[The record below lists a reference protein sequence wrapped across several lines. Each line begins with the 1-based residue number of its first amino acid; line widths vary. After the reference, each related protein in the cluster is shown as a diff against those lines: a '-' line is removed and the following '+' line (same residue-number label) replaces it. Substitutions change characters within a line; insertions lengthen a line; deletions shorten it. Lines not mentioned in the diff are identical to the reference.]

1 MQTDAEPKN
10 RRARAAARPVLALG
24 LAAVFVLI
32 ARQIEPAGSLA
43 GESGSLGDPVPE
55 TAPSQKAYG
64 SKRPSLGV
72 LTGRDYRIE
81 ITDSAEGPRY
91 SVFDEFGELLADELL
106 AEDVYRAVPDLE
118 LSTLYADGPL
128 MMVDELPE
136 P

>member
-1 MQTDAEPKN
+1 MPNDAYPSP
-10 RRARAAARPVLALG
+10 RRARAAARPILALA
-24 LAAVFVLI
+24 LAAIFVLI

-43 GESGSLGDPVPE
+43 GEAGDLGDP
-55 TAPSQKAYG
+55 APQPAPAQKAYG

-81 ITDSAEGPRY
+81 VTDSPEGPRY

-106 AEDVYRAVPDLE
+106 ADDVYRAVPNLDLT
-118 LSTLYADGPL
+118 TLFADGSL

>member
-1 MQTDAEPKN
+1 MANDNKPKN

-43 GESGSLGDPVPE
+43 GEAGSLGDP
-55 TAPSQKAYG
+55 APASAPAQRAYG
-64 SKRPSLGV
+64 SKRPSLGS
-72 LTGRDYRIE
+72 LSGGDYRIE
-81 ITDSAEGPRY
+81 MFDSAEGPRY
-91 SVFDEFGELLADELL
+91 SVFDEHGDLLADRLL
-106 AEDVYRAVPDLE
+106 AEDVYRAVPDLD
-118 LSTLYADGPL
+118 LTTLFADGPL

>member
-1 MQTDAEPKN
+1 MPTDNESKS

-43 GESGSLGDPVPE
+43 GEAGDLGDA
-55 TAPSQKAYG
+55 APPPPAAQKAFG
-64 SKRPSLGV
+64 SNRPSLGS
-72 LTGRDYRIE
+72 LSGGDYRIE
-81 ITDSAEGPRY
+81 IFDSPEGARY
-91 SVFDEFGELLADELL
+91 SVFDQNGDLLADRLL
-106 AEDVYRAVPDLE
+106 AEDVYRAVPNLDLT
-118 LSTLYADGPL
+118 TLYADGPL